1 MICLGLVRIMGKMR
15 GFLRNHLTDDSSLCC
30 PLTSM
35 VHVEAGVSK
44 HVVLM
49 QRTSQALF
57 R

>member
-15 GFLRNHLTDDSSLCC
+15 GFLRNHLTDDSLLCW
-30 PLTSM
+30 PLTGM
-35 VHVEAGVSK
+35 VHVEVGVSK
-44 HVVLM
+44 HVIVM